1 MTSFNLIDDP
11 WIPVR
16 WLPSASETPP
26 RVSLAT
32 AFSRSNEIAD
42 LDCSP
47 PERIA
52 LMRLLICITH
62 AALGVPED
70 ANEWDDFAS
79 DTDTAIPVYLRQS
92 EVHPHFNLL
101 GEGPR
106 FLQEELPST
115 TDPVPS
121 SKLFPQL
128 ATGGNPTLLDHSGI
142 SDSRLFH
149 AHDIALALLTFQ
161 NFYPSYG
168 RGYKGSG
175 PCAERNAI
183 HTLLFGQNLTQTIL
197 SNLLDETSIDPM
209 QIGIPIW
216 ECKSPSELK
225 VSTTT
230 LLGRLVPRH
239 RSVKLTDDLTHFY
252 HRNKSLE
259 YPGWEGFREPS
270 VTTILNTKNVRSLL
284 PARLDRS
291 LWRDLHSLTALRTGM
306 TGNDF
311 NEGSAPVL
319 RSQEERF
326 RSGRAQLWTG
336 TLIDSGQAKFLDS
349 IESTF
354 TVNHTLFT
362 PAGNNIYASGSEHS
376 ENVSRD
382 LRRAIWIFWKT
393 QIETPKPESKVK
405 KQKWTE
411 KIPAQGVAERHFWH
425 LLDQT
430 HRTLIALAGDPGS
443 TRGKPAIGS
452 PGAEDSWTKAVRQAA
467 LDAYQTACPA
477 TTPRQIQAYAAGI
490 KTLTRALYPV
500 AKKTAKKAAKK
511 NTSSPTIQPELNL

>member
-1 MTSFNLIDDP
+1 MTTFNLIDSP

-16 WLPSASETPP
+16 WLPTATDTPP

-32 AFSRSNEIAD
+32 AFSQGSHIAD

-70 ANEWDDFAS
+70 ANEWDDFGS
-79 DTDTAIPVYLRQS
+79 DLDTAIPNYLRQP
-92 EVHPHFNLL
+92 EIHPHFNLL
-101 GEGPR
+101 GDGPR

-115 TDPVPS
+115 TEPVPN

-128 ATGGNPTLLDHSGI
+128 ATGGNPTLLDHSGM
-142 SDSRLFH
+142 SDSRLFN

-183 HTLLFGQNLTQTIL
+183 HTLFLGKNLTQTIL
-197 SNLLDETSIDPM
+197 SNLVDENSIEPM
-209 QIGIPIW
+209 PIGIPIW
-216 ECKSPSELK
+216 KCMSPSELK
-225 VSTTT
+225 ESTTT

-252 HRNKSLE
+252 HRAKSLE

-270 VTTILNTKNVRSLL
+270 VTTILNAKNVRSLL

-291 LWRDLHSLTALRTGM
+291 LWRDLHSLTALRVGM

-311 NEGSAPVL
+311 NEHSAPVL
-319 RSQEERF
+319 RSQEERL
-326 RSGRAQLWTG
+326 RSGKAKLWTG
-336 TLIDSGQAKFLDS
+336 TLIDSGQAKFLDA

-354 TVNHTLFT
+354 TVNHALFT
-362 PAGNNIYASGSEHS
+362 PAGHNIYSSGTDHAET
-376 ENVSRD
+376 VSKK
-382 LRRAIWIFWKT
+382 LYGAIKT
-393 QIETPKPESKVK
+393 YGSSLSNEKPPIEEG
-405 KQKWTE
+405 QK
-411 KIPAQGVAERHFWH
+411 HFWH
-425 LLDQT
+425 VLDQT
-430 HRTLIALAGDPGS
+430 HRTLIALAGDPES

-452 PGAEDSWTKAVRQAA
+452 PGAEDEWTKAVRQAA
-467 LDAYQTACPA
+467 LDAYQTVCPA
-477 TTPRQIQAYAAGI
+477 TSPRQIQAYAAGI
-490 KTLTRALYPV
+490 KPLMRALYP
-500 AKKTAKKAAKK
+500 TAKKATKK
-511 NTSSPTIQPELNL
+511 AAEIATSTTQPELNL